1 MFSGPAAAPNG
12 RQHQGEPNRTGCVG
26 RFQVLLSQ
34 LLQGCRM
41 ARFLVTGGAGF
52 IGSHLVEALLREG
65 HTVRVLDD
73 LSSGHRKNLPQ
84 QAEFTEADVTDP
96 EAVDRAF
103 DGVDGCFH
111 LAAIASVRRS
121 HSEWL
126 RTHKVNLTGTINVFD
141 QARPSRRGREI
152 PVVYASTAAVYG
164 NCGNVPVDEESPA
177 APLSAYGADKHAC
190 ELHARIAGA
199 IHGVPTVG
207 LRFFNLYGPRQD
219 PLSPYSGVISIFA
232 ERLLRGA
239 PVEIFGDGEQARD
252 FTYISDG
259 IRALRQAMRAATTR
273 ALVFN
278 VCTGRVTSIAG
289 LAQIMA
295 GLCRTELV
303 VHHRP
308 PRCGEVR
315 ISVGDPRRAAE
326 QLGFTAQTTLGD
338 GLALMLDVL
347 GRGPDVRARVVA

>member
-1 MFSGPAAAPNG
+1 
-12 RQHQGEPNRTGCVG
+12 
-26 RFQVLLSQ
+26 
-34 LLQGCRM
+34 M

-52 IGSHLVEALLREG
+52 IGSHLVEALLHEG
-65 HTVRVLDD
+65 HSVRVLDD
-73 LSSGHRKNLPQ
+73 LSSGHRKNLPR
-84 QAEFTEADVTDP
+84 QAEFTEGDVTDP

-103 DGVDGCFH
+103 DGIDGCFH
-111 LAAIASVRRS
+111 LAAVASVGRS
-121 HSEWL
+121 HCEWL
-126 RTHKVNLTGTINVFD
+126 RTHKINLTGTINVFD
-141 QARPSRRGREI
+141 QARPSRRRREV

-190 ELHARIAGA
+190 ELHARIASA
-199 IHGVPTVG
+199 IHGIPTVG

-219 PLSPYSGVISIFA
+219 PLSPYSGVISIFG
-232 ERLLRGA
+232 ERLLRGE

-252 FTYISDG
+252 FTYISDA
-259 IRALRQAMRAATTR
+259 IRALCQAMRVATTK

-278 VCTGRVTSIAG
+278 VCTGKATSVGG
-289 LAQIMA
+289 LSQIMA

-303 VHHRP
+303 VHRRP
-308 PRCGEVR
+308 SRCGEVR

-338 GLALMLDVL
+338 GLAMMLDVL
-347 GRGPDVRARVVA
+347 GRSAEIRERVVA